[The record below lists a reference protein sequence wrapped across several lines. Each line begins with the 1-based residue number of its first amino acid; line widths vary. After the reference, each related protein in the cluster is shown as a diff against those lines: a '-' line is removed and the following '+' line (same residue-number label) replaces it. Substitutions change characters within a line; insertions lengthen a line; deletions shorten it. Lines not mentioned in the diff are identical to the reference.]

1 MQTLFESH
9 PKLKNSL
16 NTMTKDQRSK
26 VDVSTWETDSE
37 GYVFCVE
44 TVMPAYEFE
53 DKLLWADSGKS
64 YVDIEQ
70 SGMLPLDVQDWLNEN
85 LTGKWFYDTRLNMD
99 KKDKIYYRKIMFLFH
114 FETEKD
120 AALFRL
126 TWQK

>member
-16 NTMTKDQRSK
+16 NTMTSAQRSK
-26 VDVSTWETDSE
+26 VDFSTWEVDSE
-37 GYVFCVE
+37 GYIYCVE
-44 TVMPAYEFE
+44 TVVPEYEFE
-53 DKLLWADSGKS
+53 DKLLWGDSGKS
-64 YVDIEQ
+64 HVDINE
-70 SGMLPLDVQDWLNEN
+70 SGLLPLEVQDWLNDN